1 MTVGR
6 FSVYKCH
13 FREDVAQHSSFT
25 ALYAMILADLEQGR
39 GRRVDVEKLLWMAL
53 LHDAE
58 ESRTGD
64 IHHPF
69 KHQDPAFTKSI
80 DDRALQWFE
89 DLMPSRYPRPS
100 ICGTAES

>member
-1 MTVGR
+1 MTVER

-13 FREDVAQHSSFT
+13 FREDVAQHSYLT
-25 ALYAMILADLEQGR
+25 ALYAMIMADLE
-39 GRRVDVEKLLWMAL
+39 RRNGTSVDVERLLRMAL

-69 KHQDPAFTKSI
+69 KHQDPAFTQTI
-80 DDRALQWFE
+80 DDRA
-89 DLMPSRYPRPS
+89 MV
-100 ICGTAES
+100 

>member
-1 MTVGR
+1 MKQPQVLDFMLSIRSLMTVER

-13 FREDVAQHSSFT
+13 FREDVAQHSYLT
-25 ALYAMILADLEQGR
+25 AMYAMILAGLERRR
-39 GRRVDVEKLLWMAL
+39 GRKVDVEKLLRMAL

-69 KHQDPAFTKSI
+69 KHQD
-80 DDRALQWFE
+80 RLLQKR
-89 DLMPSRYPRPS
+89 LM
-100 ICGTAES
+100 TEH